1 MKIFKQET
9 NKSCGIACLRSIMN
23 FYGNSFSEK
32 DVWEKHKPFLIN
44 KTKILNPIIS
54 LGLTSINF
62 GFKVKYVGYNPLI
75 ANKNKSNCLKKS
87 LREKLKNYDYYGKFI
102 IKTSLE
108 FLEKGGK
115 IKIEKLTINKIK
127 KLLDKYKF
135 LLTEIKPAF
144 INKNLSMKANHKII
158 LIGYTKKGFK
168 ILDPGNGKPHIYS
181 FDSFIL
187 ALYTAIPELLIIK
200 L

>member
-1 MKIFKQET
+1 
-9 NKSCGIACLRSIMN
+9 
-23 FYGNSFSEK
+23 
-32 DVWEKHKPFLIN
+32 
-44 KTKILNPIIS
+44 
-54 LGLTSINF
+54 
-62 GFKVKYVGYNPLI
+62 VGYNPLI

-144 INKNLSMKANHKII
+144 INKNLSMKANHKNNFNW
-158 LIGYTKKGFK
+158 LHKKRIQNIRPWKWKTTHLF
-168 ILDPGNGKPHIYS
+168 
-181 FDSFIL
+181 F
-187 ALYTAIPELLIIK
+187 
-200 L
+200 